1 MDVITDWLQ
10 QHAGKVILLVIVMAI
25 AMIATKVVVRVTN
38 EVLGRAS
45 IPNASIFANI
55 LRVII
60 WAAAITIV
68 LQPVFGVNPT
78 TILAALGVGGVAISL
93 GMQDTIANI
102 ISGFGLMLGKVIQPG
117 DLVRIQGTTGMV
129 KDITWRQ
136 TVILERG
143 GNQMVIPNSVLEHV
157 VDWKKLTQA
166 SEGYCRRRS
175 RWPWARPEG
184 GRAARAGRGRQA
196 TEGMRLE
203 NAPTL
208 VKFTGFTPYGITA
221 EVQVYARLTC
231 SLHRGR
237 CRGAGAGRGRLHRTA
252 CRHRSDRRG
261 VVAGQIGRTSIGR

>member
-10 QHAGKVILLVIVMAI
+10 QHTGRIILLVIVMAV

-78 TILAALGVGGVAISL
+78 TLLAALGVGGVAISL

-117 DLVRIQGTTGMV
+117 DLVRIQGTTGVV

-143 GNQMVIPNSVLEHV
+143 GNQMVIPNSVLNTSSLE
-157 VDWKKLTQA
+157 KLTQA
-166 SEGYCRRRS
+166 SEGYVPVPFTVAAGSDLKEVERR
-175 RWPWARPEG
+175 ALDVVDK
-184 GRAARAGRGRQA
+184 A

-203 NAPTL
+203 NVPTL

-221 EVQVYARLTC
+221 EVQVYARFDVFPSTAADAAARALAGADFIEQ
-231 SLHRGR
+231 HA
-237 CRGAGAGRGRLHRTA
+237 GAGAIAATMR
-252 CRHRSDRRG
+252 
-261 VVAGQIGRTSIGR
+261 Q

>member
-117 DLVRIQGTTGMV
+117 DLVRIQGTTGVV

-143 GNQMVIPNSVLEHV
+143 GNQMVIPNSVLN
-157 VDWKKLTQA
+157 T
-166 SEGYCRRRS
+166 SS
-175 RWPWARPEG
+175 
-184 GRAARAGRGRQA
+184 
-196 TEGMRLE
+196 LE
-203 NAPTL
+203 NVPTL

-221 EVQVYARLTC
+221 EVQVYARFDVFP
-231 SLHRGR
+231 S
-237 CRGAGAGRGRLHRTA
+237 TA
-252 CRHRSDRRG
+252 ADAAAPAPVRSPRSSVR
-261 VVAGQIGRTSIGR
+261 SE